1 MTRPTIA
8 EKARNAWFVAEAA
21 ANRDLPAPFDI
32 SVGDLKEQVIV
43 GLKSPADMRAWS
55 QALDAHIDIRYT
67 AGRTHLSAE
76 GHLLDVPVRVFHVM
90 AAATLEVV
98 S

>member
-8 EKARNAWFVAEAA
+8 EKARNAWNVAEAA
-21 ANRDLPAPFDI
+21 ANRNLPAPFDI

-43 GLKSPADMRAWS
+43 GLKSPADYYRWIE
-55 QALDAHIDIRYT
+55 ALGVEADVEFHGSRW
-67 AGRTHLSAE
+67 HFVAE